1 MESQQLRGP
10 AVDRRIYLALLLFA
24 ATVLTIWAFGL
35 ILLPFLVPI
44 AWAMCLATVTT
55 GLYRKFERWTKRPRL
70 AAFLMT
76 FGTALAV
83 VLPLLVFGTL
93 IVEQALSLSQGQR
106 GPRAAPAATP
116 PGTPPA
122 TAPGTGPAT
131 EPAAPPVTPPA
142 PPAGPTASPVPP
154 PPVQAPDGWDN
165 FFARN
170 PRLAR
175 WLEQVDR
182 QLKPLDTNVRSMKDE
197 GLKLLGQP
205 FATGAFGVL
214 NGLLRISFGF
224 IVMLATLYVLYR
236 DGARI
241 RKLVID
247 LVPMDPDQTGRVI
260 DVLRRTAY
268 AAIVGGLAT
277 ALIQGALGGS
287 ALAITGVKAPV
298 LWGFVMAVLSLL
310 PIGGS
315 AFVWAPTG
323 IYFLATGEPAKGW
336 FVLVWGVF
344 VIGMADNFLRPA
356 LMRRA
361 GAGEIHPLLL
371 FLAILSGIGLFGVS
385 GIVFGPLLVAFVL
398 AVVSIYRETVARSR
412 GTDGPSGPVL

>member
-1 MESQQLRGP
+1 M
-10 AVDRRIYLALLLFA
+10 DRRIYLALLLFA
-24 ATVLTIWAFGL
+24 ATVLTIWAFVL
-35 ILLPFLVPI
+35 ILAPFLVPI
-44 AWAMCLATVTT
+44 GWAMCLATVTI

-76 FGTALAV
+76 LGTALAL
-83 VLPLLVFGTL
+83 VLPLAVFGSL
-93 IVEQALSLSQGQR
+93 IVEQALSLSR
-106 GPRAAPAATP
+106 GTRNSLAAPSATNAAGPGAARAGAPPPAPAPAGMSEGAGMEGAPPAAMEP
-116 PGTPPA
+116 PGPTV
-122 TAPGTGPAT
+122 
-131 EPAAPPVTPPA
+131 EPAAPPPVH
-142 PPAGPTASPVPP
+142 SPD
-154 PPVQAPDGWDN
+154 AWDD

-175 WLEQVDR
+175 LLREVDDH
-182 QLKPLDTNVRSMKDE
+182 LKPVDTTVRSMKDE
-197 GLKLLGQP
+197 ALKLLGQP
-205 FATGAFGVL
+205 FATGALGVL
-214 NGLLRISFGF
+214 NGLLSISFGF
-224 IVMLATLYVLYR
+224 IVMLATLFVLYR

-247 LVPMDPDQTGRVI
+247 LVPMDPGQTGKVL
-260 DVLRRTAY
+260 DVLRRTAF

-315 AFVWAPTG
+315 AFIWAPTA
-323 IYFLATGEPAKGW
+323 IYFLATGEPVKGW
-336 FVLVWGVF
+336 FLLGWGVL

-361 GAGEIHPLLL
+361 GAGEVHPLLL

-398 AVVSIYRETVARSR
+398 AVVSIYRETVAKSR
-412 GTDGPSGPVL
+412 ATDGVSGPVL

>member
-1 MESQQLRGP
+1 MESQHLRGP

-44 AWAMCLATVTT
+44 AWAMCLATVTI

-76 FGTALAV
+76 LGTALAV
-83 VLPLLVFGTL
+83 VLPLVVFGTL
-93 IVEQALSLSQGQR
+93 IVEQALSLSQSQR
-106 GPRAAPAATP
+106 EARAAAAAAARPGAAPAVPTPTPAPTPTP
-116 PGTPPA
+116 PTP
-122 TAPGTGPAT
+122 
-131 EPAAPPVTPPA
+131 V
-142 PPAGPTASPVPP
+142 PAGPTASPVAPP
-154 PPVQAPDGWDN
+154 PAAAPDAWDD

-175 WLEQVDR
+175 LLEQVDR

-197 GLKLLGQP
+197 GLRLLGQP
-205 FATGAFGVL
+205 FATGALGVL

-241 RKLVID
+241 RRIVMD
-247 LVPMDPDQTGRVI
+247 LVPMDPDQTGRVL

-315 AFVWAPTG
+315 AFVWAPTAV
-323 IYFLATGEPAKGW
+323 YFLATGEPGKGW
-336 FVLVWGVF
+336 FLLVWGVF

-398 AVVSIYRETVARSR
+398 AVVSIYRETVAKTR
-412 GTDGPSGPVL
+412 GGEGPSGPVL